1 VIERIHWVFGEGADL
16 EIWQMSMRGAVVFVF
31 ALILIRASGRRS
43 FGQHSPFDACI
54 TVLLGAVLSRAVVG
68 ASPFWATIASSAVL
82 VLIHRAVALASTHW
96 DWFEDL
102 VNGRE
107 IELVHD
113 GQMDHAAMRKALVT
127 ERNLHEAIR
136 QSLGDK
142 AISDVARAVL
152 ETDGKVTVV
161 GKNEDVG

>member
-1 VIERIHWVFGEGADL
+1 MIKLVRLVFGEGADL
-16 EIWQMSMRGAVVFVF
+16 EIWQMAMRAAVVFVV

-68 ASPFWATIASSAVL
+68 ASPFWATVAASAVL
-82 VLIHRAVALASTHW
+82 VLIHRAVALASTRW
-96 DWFEDL
+96 YWFEDL
-102 VNGRE
+102 VNGHE
-107 IELVHD
+107 IELVRA

-136 QSLGDK
+136 QALGNK
-142 AISDVARAVL
+142 QISDVARAVL
-152 ETDGKVTVV
+152 ETDGKVTVI
-161 GKNEDVG
+161 GKEDS